1 MLKSAG
7 RLTTRAKSSLRI
19 PFAALMSLKILPIL
33 NTLTTRKSVG
43 DTGKSIIISSIR
55 IPRMDANTT
64 NFTFVW
70 ILREGVSNPCVQ
82 NYEVTTFTKKF
93 SFLLYDINPIASTVE
108 DCCDVTIN
116 TLRITVKEFNI
127 LGKVNF
133 KRNIH
138 LPHCSRCIAIERV
151 QHSTTATSNS
161 HVPFTMLKLSMIT
174 PIKRL
179 SVKNEPH
186 TMNITK

>member
-64 NFTFVW
+64 NFTFAW
-70 ILREGVSNPCVQ
+70 ILQEGVSNPCVQ
-82 NYEVTTFTKKF
+82 NYKVTTFT
-93 SFLLYDINPIASTVE
+93 FLLY
-108 DCCDVTIN
+108 
-116 TLRITVKEFNI
+116 NI
-127 LGKVNF
+127 
-133 KRNIH
+133 IH
-138 LPHCSRCIAIERV
+138 
-151 QHSTTATSNS
+151 
-161 HVPFTMLKLSMIT
+161 MLKLSMIT

-186 TMNITK
+186 TMNMTK